1 LVTQLDPVLMI
12 KTYFTAIYKE
22 IENEYLESVALK

>member
-1 LVTQLDPVLMI
+1 MI